1 MANKNEKGT
10 TKMTNINVL
19 YEIKSLEKAIV
30 RTFLNN
36 KDVDIPE
43 NIFPSPTQFQIIE
56 CILESKDQEINQK
69 ELENILNLRRATI
82 SGVLQTMEK
91 SGLIKRVTN
100 KNDIRT
106 KKIILNEKTKKIFER
121 KRKAIK
127 NTEKKIIK
135 NISKEDLETFLKVLN
150 IMKENIKEEE
160 GQETL

>member
-1 MANKNEKGT
+1 
-10 TKMTNINVL
+10 MTNINVL
-19 YEIKSLEKAIV
+19 YEIKSLEKDIV

-36 KDVDIPE
+36 KDIDIPE

-69 ELENILNLRRATI
+69 ELESILNLRRATI

-100 KNDIRT
+100 ENDIRT
-106 KKIILNEKTKKIFER
+106 KKIILNEKTKEIFER
-121 KRKAIK
+121 KRKTIE

-135 NISKEDLETFLKVLN
+135 NISEEDLETFLKVLN

>member
-1 MANKNEKGT
+1 
-10 TKMTNINVL
+10 MTNINVL
-19 YEIKSLEKAIV
+19 YEIKSLEKDIV

-69 ELENILNLRRATI
+69 ELESILNLRRATI

-100 KNDIRT
+100 ENDIRT
-106 KKIILNEKTKKIFER
+106 KKIILNEKTKEIFER
-121 KRKAIK
+121 KRKTIE

-135 NISKEDLETFLKVLN
+135 NISEEDLETFLKVLN